1 MSINKITPKMVAT
14 FKEYCEFDQDC
25 RAPGDAMV
33 HYQDIATKN
42 ANWPGRGTAL
52 GLSYIA
58 GKLNGEAGEMAGQVF
73 KAWRDDDL
81 MKIGLMAGSIL
92 TQTQSGNVFLKNLTP
107 ERHAKIVKE
116 LGDVLWYVAA
126 MASELDMT
134 LSDVAISNLEN
145 LAGRTERGTLQGDG
159 DR

>member
-25 RAPGDAMV
+25 RAPGDTMV

-73 KAWRDDDL
+73 KAWRDDELIVVTCKPHGYGD
-81 MKIGLMAGSIL
+81 G
-92 TQTQSGNVFLKNLTP
+92 QSLTP
-107 ERHAKIVKE
+107 ERHAKVVKE

-126 MASELDMT
+126 MASELGMT
-134 LSDVAISNLEN
+134 LSDVAIGNLEN

>member
-1 MSINKITPKMVAT
+1 MVAT

-25 RAPGDAMV
+25 RSPGDAMV
-33 HYQDIATKN
+33 HYQQLATQN

-73 KAWRDDDL
+73 KAWRDDELVTQWDSCTFD
-81 MKIGLMAGSIL
+81 AG
-92 TQTQSGNVFLKNLTP
+92 KPLTP
-107 ERHAKIVKE
+107 ERRAKVVKE

-126 MASELDMT
+126 MASELGMT
-134 LSDVAISNLEN
+134 LSDVAVGNLEN

>member
-1 MSINKITPKMVAT
+1 MSINKITQQCVAR
-14 FKEYCEFDQDC
+14 FIRDKKIADDENINLLND
-25 RAPGDAMV
+25 
-33 HYQDIATKN
+33 YQDVAIVN
-42 ANWPGRGTAL
+42 ANWPGRGTTV

-73 KAWRDDDL
+73 KAWRDDGMVSDDTYY
-81 MKIGLMAGSIL
+81 SD
-92 TQTQSGNVFLKNLTP
+92 VFKCAPLEP
-107 ERHAKIVKE
+107 ERRAKIVKE

-126 MASELDMT
+126 MASELNMT
-134 LSDVAISNLEN
+134 LSDVAIENLEN

>member
-1 MSINKITPKMVAT
+1 MKKSINKITRCDIETFDGHEMDRFQELAT
-14 FKEYCEFDQDC
+14 Q
-25 RAPGDAMV
+25 
-33 HYQDIATKN
+33 N
-42 ANWPGRGTAL
+42 ANWPGKGTAL

-73 KAWRDDDL
+73 KAWRDDGMVSDDTYY
-81 MKIGLMAGSIL
+81 SD
-92 TQTQSGNVFLKNLTP
+92 VFKCAPLKP

-126 MASELDMT
+126 MASELGLT
-134 LSDVAISNLEN
+134 LSDVAVSNLEK

-159 DR
+159 ER